1 LRAIFQP
8 GDLAGLP
15 PNINIV
21 DLLTLGA
28 YVGVLCAI
36 SLYHSRKL
44 KTQDDV
50 LLAGRSMSRW
60 PIALSMYMALFS
72 TNTFV
77 ALTGWMNKSDGTI
90 WIGLRSI
97 GMMLAVP
104 LIVYLYPSLF
114 FRLRISTAYEYL
126 EKRFDYRLRAF
137 AGIFFLAARVMWMA
151 TMLYSSG
158 LVLSMLLGWT
168 ADFGWKNQSGQLLA
182 MSLVAALGTF
192 FALAGGMHAVIW
204 TDVVQFFILMGGVI
218 TMGVYAAAHS
228 GGLAESFDIAA
239 NAGKFNS
246 PELFSLTSHLSLFSA
261 LLLGFTEMLSSSG
274 SDQVVLQTY
283 LTARSEEE
291 AKKSLWRN
299 GLVLKPLSLI
309 FPLLGLLMFVYYE
322 QHADVA
328 VKMRVPDD
336 ALSVFVVHVLP
347 QGLRGL
353 VVVAILSAVV
363 DSVASGM
370 AASSA
375 VVQVDFVRRFRTA
388 PLSDR
393 GAVRL
398 ARALI
403 LTWGVLITLVGLWIQ
418 RLGSNSSIIDILNM
432 VMYPFSSVLLG
443 VFLLGLLS
451 TRATARGTFI
461 GAAIGFLL
469 TISLS
474 LAKQIFSQSELSRIS
489 SFYFGPIGV
498 VATVIAGRLCSLAD
512 PPPQPGKIQGLTK
525 RHPPGASE

>member
-1 LRAIFQP
+1 MPA
-8 GDLAGLP
+8 
-15 PNINIV
+15 NINTI
-21 DLLTLGA
+21 DLLTLLA
-28 YVGVLCAI
+28 YVAVLGAI

-77 ALTGWMNKSDGTI
+77 GVTGWMNRPDGTI

-137 AGIFFLAARVMWMA
+137 AGLFFLAARVMWMA

-168 ADFGWKNQSGQLLA
+168 AEFGWHGQSGQVLA
-182 MSLVAALGTF
+182 MSLVALLGTF

-218 TMGVYAAAHS
+218 TMGAYAAAHS
-228 GGLAESFDIAA
+228 GGFAESFRIAA
-239 NAGKFNS
+239 DAGKFAT
-246 PELFSLTSHLSLFSA
+246 PEFFSLTSDLSLLSA

-283 LTARSEEE
+283 LTARSETE

-299 GLVLKPLSLI
+299 GLCLKPLSLI
-309 FPLLGLLMFVYYE
+309 FPLLGLLMFVYYH
-322 QHADVA
+322 QHPEVA
-328 VKMRVPDD
+328 ARMRRPDD
-336 ALSVFVVHVLP
+336 ALSVFIVHVLP
-347 QGLRGL
+347 QGLRG
-353 VVVAILSAVV
+353 VMVVAILSAVV

-370 AASSA
+370 AATSA

-403 LTWGVLITLVGLWIQ
+403 LTWGILITLMGLWIQ
-418 RLGSNSSIIDILNM
+418 QLGRDNNIIQILNT
-432 VMYPFSSVLLG
+432 VMYPFSGVLLG
-443 VFLLGLLS
+443 VFLLGLLVP
-451 TRATARGTFI
+451 RATAGGTLA
-461 GAAIGFLL
+461 GAAVGFLV
-469 TISLS
+469 TIAVPLS
-474 LAKQIFSQSELSRIS
+474 ERVIGPSAWS
-489 SFYFGPIGV
+489 SVSDFYYGALGV
-498 VATVIAGRLCSLAD
+498 VATIVIGWLCSLAGH
-512 PPPQPGKIQGLTK
+512 PPQPRQILGLTK
-525 RHPPGASE
+525 SHPPPSSGFAIAVGSQ